1 MKSMFVGRAF
11 LIVLVTLAW
20 GFTSSALKSPAVM
33 PSTMDHMKGSI
44 SDNLDVVRAIGTLLH
59 LPYILTLDSQDPRAV
74 QLAGFI
80 AALPTSCKVGLKFF
94 EKRHDR
100 FFKLMLWDVPK
111 FAAYSAA
118 TAYDVINVLNPE
130 HMVGERERKGEVL
143 GKLKFDQAAN
153 LAVEFLLRIISC
165 VARYKAEDLA
175 SIRGERDLRLVAK
188 LTSELADIVELW
200 RLLSRYNTYST
211 VPGLDVA
218 LHFEVRHAGALEE
231 ENAASFFTADVLANQ
246 DLLNEI
252 ATQEASNKEKTAA
265 AEAVTLGELTST
277 K

>member
-1 MKSMFVGRAF
+1 MKSMFVGRVF
-11 LIVLVTLAW
+11 SIVLVTLGW
-20 GFTSSALKSPAVM
+20 GFSSAGLKAPTPA
-33 PSTMDHMKGSI
+33 PSTMERVKGSI

-74 QLAGFI
+74 QLAGLI

-118 TAYDVINVLNPE
+118 TAYDVINVLNPD
-130 HMVGERERKGEVL
+130 HMVLERERKGELL

-153 LAVEFLLRIISC
+153 LAVEFLLRVISC

-175 SIRGERDLRLVAK
+175 SVRGERDLRLVAK
-188 LTSELADIVELW
+188 LTTELADIVELW

-211 VPGLDVA
+211 VPGLDVS
-218 LHFEVRHAGALEE
+218 LHFEVRHAGGLEE
-231 ENAASFFTADVLANQ
+231 ENAATFFTADVLANQ
-246 DLLNEI
+246 DLLNEV
-252 ATQEASNKEKTAA
+252 TSQEEANKEKTLA
-265 AEAVTLGELTST
+265 AEAAALGELTST